1 MTPFKL
7 TDELIADIQLMVS
20 EKRNTDLQSMM
31 GEFHYADIAEIAEEL
46 TVEEATYII
55 KLLDSEKTSDI
66 LAEMD
71 EDIRESV
78 LDNLSAKEIA
88 GELEELDTD
97 DAADIVGELPKEIVQ
112 EVISKIEDR
121 EHAKDIVDLLRYDE
135 DSAGGLMAKE
145 LVKVNENWNVLTCV
159 KEMRAQAE
167 NVTRVHSIYVVDDE
181 EKLKGRLSL
190 KDLLTTSTKTHIKDI
205 YIPKVDSVGVNE
217 KAEEVAKIMSKYDL
231 EAIPV
236 VDEIGRLVGRI
247 TIDDIVDVIREEADK
262 DYQMAAGISQD
273 VEADDSIWE
282 LTRARL
288 PWLILGLF
296 GGAAAAYIMGGF
308 EEMFRKYTVLF
319 LFTPL
324 IAAMAGNVGVQS
336 SAIIV
341 QGLANDDLKGSVSN
355 RLVKEIVLALLNGVI
370 LAIILL
376 LFTWGWKGNFM
387 TALAIS
393 ISLIAVIVV
402 AGFVGTFTPL
412 FLHKRGVDPAIATGP
427 FITTSN
433 DIFGIL
439 IYFLIAKM
447 ILSKNMLNLRN
458 CGTHI
463 KLPLSTTCKLS

>member
-1 MTPFKL
+1 MIPFKL
-7 TDELIADIQLMVS
+7 TDELIEQIQQLVADKKNADLRLMM
-20 EKRNTDLQSMM
+20 K
-31 GEFHYADIAEIAEEL
+31 EFHYADIAEIAEEL
-46 TVEEATYII
+46 TKYEATYLI

-71 EDIRESV
+71 EDLRESI
-78 LDNLSAKEIA
+78 LKNLSAKEIA

-97 DAADIVGELPKEIVQ
+97 DAADIVSELPKDIVQ
-112 EVISKIEDR
+112 EVISEIEDR

-135 DSAGGLMAKE
+135 DTAGGLMAKE
-145 LVKVNENWNVLTCV
+145 LVKVKENWNVLTCV

-167 NVTRVHSIYVVDDE
+167 SVTRVHSIYVVDDDD
-181 EKLKGRLSL
+181 KLKGRLSL
-190 KDLLTTSTKTHIKDI
+190 KDLLTTSTKTHIKDV
-205 YIPKVDSVGVNE
+205 YISKVDHVNVNE

-247 TIDDIVDVIREEADK
+247 TIDDIVDVIKEEAEK
-262 DYQMAAGISQD
+262 DYQLAAGISQD

-296 GGAAAAYIMGGF
+296 GGLGAAAIMGGF
-308 EEMFRKYTVLF
+308 EEMIAKHAILF
-319 LFTPL
+319 FFTPL

-341 QGLANDDLKGSVSN
+341 QGLANDDLKGSISN
-355 RLVKEIVLALLNGVI
+355 RLVKEMLLALLNGLI
-370 LAIILL
+370 LAVLL
-376 LFTWGWKGNFM
+376 LVFTWIWKGDFL

-393 ISLIAVIVV
+393 ISLVVVIIV
-402 AGFVGTFTPL
+402 AGIIGTFIPL
-412 FLHKRGVDPAIATGP
+412 FLDKRGIDPAIATGP

-439 IYFLIAKM
+439 IYFWIAKLVLG
-447 ILSKNMLNLRN
+447 I
-458 CGTHI
+458 
-463 KLPLSTTCKLS
+463 

>member
-7 TDELIADIQLMVS
+7 TEELLEEIQQLIS
-20 EKRNTDLQSMM
+20 ERQNSNLRSIMK
-31 GEFHYADIAEIAEEL
+31 EFHYADIAEIADEL
-46 TVEEATYII
+46 DVEEATYLI

-66 LAEMD
+66 LAEMH
-71 EDIRESV
+71 EDMREAV
-78 LDNLSAKEIA
+78 LNNLSIKEIA
-88 GELEELDTD
+88 EELEELDTD
-97 DAADIVGELPKEIVQ
+97 DAADIVGELPDEIVQ
-112 EVISKIEDR
+112 KVISEIEDR
-121 EHAKDIVDLLRYDE
+121 EHAKGIVDLLRYDE

-181 EKLKGRLSL
+181 GKLKGRLSL
-190 KDLLTTSTKTHIKDI
+190 KDLLTTSTKTHIKDV
-205 YIPKVDSVGVNE
+205 YIPKVDSVSVTE
-217 KAEEVAKIMSKYDL
+217 KGEEVAKIMSKYDL

-262 DYQMAAGISQD
+262 DYQLAAGISQD

-296 GGAAAAYIMGGF
+296 GGLGAAAIMGGF
-308 EEMFRKYTVLF
+308 EEMIAKHAILF
-319 LFTPL
+319 FFTPL

-341 QGLANDDLKGSVSN
+341 QGLANDDLKGSIGD
-355 RLVKEIVLALLNGVI
+355 RLWKEMLLALLNGII
-370 LAIILL
+370 LAVLL
-376 LFTWGWKGNFM
+376 LFFTWIWKGDLS
-387 TALAIS
+387 TAMAIS
-393 ISLIAVIVV
+393 ISLVAVIVV
-402 AGFVGTFTPL
+402 AGIIGTFIPL
-412 FLHKRGVDPAIATGP
+412 FLDQRGIDPAIATGP

-439 IYFLIAKM
+439 IYFWIAKV
-447 ILSKNMLNLRN
+447 IL
-458 CGTHI
+458 GI
-463 KLPLSTTCKLS
+463 